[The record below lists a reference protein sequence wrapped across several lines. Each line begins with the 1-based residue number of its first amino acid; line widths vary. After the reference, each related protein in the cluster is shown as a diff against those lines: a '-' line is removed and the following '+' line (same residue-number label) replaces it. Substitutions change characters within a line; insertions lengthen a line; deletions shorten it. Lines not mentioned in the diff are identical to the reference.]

1 MSPRAPALPPEQRR
15 AAIVRVAVPLII
27 RDGLQVTT
35 ADIAA
40 AAGIAEGT
48 VFRVFPD
55 KRAVVSAVVDSVCDA
70 SKMEDEIEAIDPSLG
85 LHPAVTLAVE
95 AMQRKFV
102 EVWQVL
108 AAVGPAFPA
117 PAPIKYPAL
126 TVLLTNFRA
135 EIDGEPDQVAK
146 QIAAVVVA
154 LSLPTIYPDAP
165 MSPPAI
171 AQIALGGV
179 ARRSTIIKGRRSR

>member
-1 MSPRAPALPPEQRR
+1 MSPRAAALPPEERR
-15 AAIVRVAVPLII
+15 AAIVQAAIPLII

-48 VFRVFPD
+48 VFRVFAD
-55 KRAVVSAVVDSVCDA
+55 KRAVVSAVVDTVCDA
-70 SKMEDEIEAIDPSLG
+70 SAMEDEIDSIDPSLG
-85 LHPAVTLAVE
+85 LYPAVTLAIE

-108 AAVGPAFPA
+108 AAVGPTFPA

-126 TVLLTNFRA
+126 TVLLANFRTQ
-135 EIDGEPDQVAK
+135 IDGEPDQVAK
-146 QIAAVVVA
+146 QIAAIIVA

-171 AQIALGGV
+171 AHVALGGV
-179 ARRSTIIKGRRSR
+179 ARTPGPKGRRTR